1 MKKLLLFGALALS
14 LNSISQLTY
23 VPDDAFEA
31 YLEGLGVGNGAANDD
46 FVLTAGMETVG
57 SISSFLP
64 ANIADFTGIEACV
77 NLAYF
82 HIQNNSNVTSLDL
95 SASKGVVFSSYF
107 DLSVNNCNN
116 LQTLITPD
124 TLLKLVVA
132 NNYNL
137 TSISFSP
144 NTSVYGVNVGSNYS
158 LESLD
163 LSTTPVNFGM
173 INPTM
178 MLSISGNANL
188 KCLDLNNGF
197 CAAWNFVFINSNPLL
212 YCIQVDD
219 PNYSQFSWS
228 WTELIISPQNY
239 SYSTNCNN
247 DCSVSVGTN
256 EVNTSSLSIYPNPSN
271 TGLIQL
277 NTSIINSDIN
287 IYSIAGKQINFT
299 KTNNA
304 IDISNNEKGIYL
316 VSIDGKIVRYVY
328 QD

>member
-1 MKKLLLFGALALS
+1 MKKLLLALFTILT
-14 LNSISQLTY
+14 LNSYSQQTTY

-31 YLEGLGVGNGAANDD
+31 YLEGIIGVSNGVANDD
-46 FVLTAGMETVG
+46 YVLTAGMETVV
-57 SISSFLP
+57 SINSLLP

-77 NLAYF
+77 NLGYF
-82 HIQNNSNVTSLDL
+82 HIQNNFNISSLDL
-95 SASKGVVFSSYF
+95 SASKGVFGSSYF
-107 DLSVNNCNN
+107 DLSVNNCTN

-124 TLLKLVVA
+124 TLLKLFVFD
-132 NNYNL
+132 NYNL

-144 NTSVYGVNVGSNYS
+144 NTSVYGVYVASNYS

-178 MLSISGNANL
+178 QLNISGNANL

-197 CAAWNFVFINSNPLL
+197 CAVWNSVQILGNPLL

-219 PNYSQFSWS
+219 PNYSQFTWS
-228 WTELIISPQNY
+228 WNEQIIYPQDY

-247 DCSVSVGTN
+247 DCSVGIN
-256 EVNTSSLSIYPNPSN
+256 EANTPSLSIYPNPSN

-277 NTSIINSDIN
+277 NTSIVNSDIN
-287 IYSIAGKQINFT
+287 VYSIEGKQINFT
-299 KTNNA
+299 KSNNV
-304 IDISNNEKGIYL
+304 IDISDNEKGVYL
-316 VSIDGKIVRYVY
+316 ISIDGVVMRYVY